1 MDGKELHKLEI
12 ERRKQIVIACRKAIV
27 DMGLSIGTDPEYNLK
42 LVMDD
47 FKKTLAD
54 MELPFSRLVLR
65 AMIEGAQYI
74 QQAERDAKSGD
85 NPFPPSMSLGL
96 LMVMEDEMRIQNA
109 LKMKNLDDST
119 QKA

>member
-12 ERRKQIVIACRKAIV
+12 ERRREIVIACRKAIV
-27 DMGLSIGTDPEYNLK
+27 DMARKMGTDPELNLK

-54 MELPFSRLVLR
+54 MELPFSRMTLK

-74 QQAERDAKSGD
+74 QQAERDAKNGD

-109 LKMKNLDDST
+109 VKMKNLDEST
-119 QKA
+119 PHT